1 MLSYPEYG
9 SAHANNSAV
18 DNDFHQTHAIFSLFE
33 GLGVEDLDKPLMNG
47 HESNGHESNGHESNG
62 HESNGSQANGH

>member
-1 MLSYPEYG
+1 MLRREHQ
-9 SAHANNSAV
+9 SAHTNNAAV

-47 HESNGHESNGHESNG
+47 HESNGSQLNGH
-62 HESNGSQANGH
+62 